1 MEWYFIVA
9 IIVGITI
16 ITFPVAL
23 IWYMNVSGLLQVMRD
38 VRQRQKRRAMVLK
51 AAEELARR

>member
-9 IIVGITI
+9 IIVGIAI
-16 ITFPVAL
+16 ITFPIAF

-38 VRQRQKRRAMVLK
+38 ARQRQKRREMALK
-51 AAEELARR
+51 GAAELARR

>member
-9 IIVGITI
+9 IIVGIAI
-16 ITFPVAL
+16 IAFPIAF

-38 VRQRQKRRAMVLK
+38 ARQRQKRREMALRG
-51 AAEELARR
+51 AEELARR